1 MTRNVRILLMYVAL
15 RLLCTDTDGQISV
28 CVLPKVSGKQK
39 AKKMLS
45 APFSVQCIKVVFVS
59 TIATERQEILHLS
72 GKLEIRY
79 RVHKSPPPPRFL
91 S

>member
-39 AKKMLS
+39 GKKCFPHRFQFS
-45 APFSVQCIKVVFVS
+45 A
-59 TIATERQEILHLS
+59 L
-72 GKLEIRY
+72 KL
-79 RVHKSPPPPRFL
+79 FL
-91 S
+91 YQQ